1 MRTYGVRYGVLCTMQ
16 VSLLYRND
24 IYTNSRDAYK
34 TWLSHG
40 VTKEGR
46 GEARKGNKKEK
57 EKRKRKGKGKKAGG
71 VSCCH
76 GVNMA

>member
-1 MRTYGVRYGVLCTMQ
+1 MGLISKGEFPCTHTEYNTECYVYYV
-16 VSLLYRND
+16 VSLLCYRND

-57 EKRKRKGKGKKAGG
+57 EKKQK
-71 VSCCH
+71 
-76 GVNMA
+76 